1 MAKNDLELYD
11 LDNDPEEI
19 NNLAMDTKKNGD
31 LIMAQNAKL
40 NQRIA
45 EEVGVDDGSF
55 LPLRN
60 GKWYLPPAAERK

>member
-1 MAKNDLELYD
+1 
-11 LDNDPEEI
+11 
-19 NNLAMDTKKNGD
+19 MDTKKNGNQ
-31 LIMAQNAKL
+31 IMAQNAKL

-60 GKWYLPPAAERK
+60 GKWYLPTAAERK